1 MFDPK
6 KFAAIEEEPIKAPKR
21 SLFDHLGD
29 WLGAVKAN
37 YGDVTSSDELGD
49 IRLKMME
56 PMSRER
62 YDELSAQYD
71 KLYKEREA
79 YRNAYNQYQ
88 QALVD
93 DDSSLK
99 DFTQF
104 GGTAQGF
111 GIQALGSLAG
121 AGLGAGVGTVLAPGA
136 GTASGAATGWKIGN
150 TLGALGS
157 AHFDAKSVADAAAER
172 VINETGNSELAKQA
186 YDRALNRAYLT
197 EIPDVG
203 LDILLGGKIGGA
215 VLGSKLGRKVV
226 GSPVGQGV
234 KKIAGINAPNS
245 ISTYVAAKTGSPL
258 LGRVAG
264 TAAFGYG
271 EGKSEEFQE
280 GTQDYIENQEVER
293 ANRLS
298 KGLPDN
304 EGDYSARGWL
314 DYMQS
319 PEGQETRRI
328 AFKTGALM
336 GGLGGAV
343 ASGHMLQDGTRN
355 ASDIKA
361 GKSIKTFI
369 ENNPEYFNTPEGE
382 ERLTSAK
389 RALAVELGLDSND
402 RRVMNLDVEDFA
414 RIATNVRTERM
425 MEMGIEDRQRAQAI
439 VRNDIINELTGDES
453 GRMDFASNASKRYF
467 ESTGED
473 LTGDIGV
480 IDKEALQ
487 AQRERLKQE
496 SLVYD
501 KPEET
506 FVTNSEK
513 IADSTTTP
521 YTEQRK
527 EGQKERKPMKM
538 PTALK
543 GKLGTYHMVEEE
555 NNPYSDFDNTAL
567 YSYTDASGKE
577 HRALVTRT
585 DKKDEQGRW
594 KYTVQDVTGGD
605 ESRPAR
611 VFNGKGATSN
621 FLLGRAG
628 REDRFQLNGNTQ
640 GMSGVSDVK
649 GDIEDSRKIHT
660 TQDLINFQDA
670 MKGTESELS
679 PGLFREIYRGIQ
691 RMGGL
696 GEGGEI
702 QIRNNEEVFG
712 TDSQGNVLTDASGN
726 KMHAYGSMTPLRQQ
740 VERDGHIVDE
750 TWTEDNPSSPD
761 YANKVLSRA
770 VVHLYKGADMSTAIH
785 ELSHVAYWKL
795 DPSTREAFNRSVS
808 GENEKQFVAKMLGRE
823 YNVDFIHEL
832 TTALGSKNNNLWD
845 EIQKSGI
852 LYQTLDCINESKDP
866 AGFQKACEER
876 FAWEFTSWYFN
887 GYTKNVQ
894 PRTLVQKIV
903 DTVMRSMNQ
912 AIRLLTDTQAFL
924 ESQKDERTGATH
936 SEIFEAVGLQGQRYP
951 VSQTPTPLDRQVKEV
966 PGMGPSPYPQ
976 HRAEQPT
983 QAPVRQIEG
992 TTPPLIGTQYGDV
1005 PQLPQS
1011 PYENW
1016 SEEQR
1021 ARDVNNPEIGLDE
1034 NGNRIFYGKTAK
1046 RPTRARNYGEIT
1058 DAEYENVNSL
1068 QNNEET
1074 PTNKSEEKTD
1084 VANRDIIEGNKPKE
1098 VIENGISEDTGRT
1111 QDLQETGG
1119 EVQGRRG
1126 YSGYDKMG
1134 PGRQN
1139 EPSELGGVTGRHR
1152 VRSVATGRG
1161 DLTDS
1166 NANGSHGRGYSDSS
1180 QGSQGQNG
1188 RIGEKPPFFSH
1199 GRLKQRI
1206 KQYPLFRKVWDKLG
1220 FRTSADEWGLV
1231 NIDTNNVGSQFYLD
1245 TLSKAI
1251 KDNPKFGAY
1260 VDEQTIE
1267 NLKGGRVVM
1276 HESGSAGFAIT
1287 KDHTLVG
1294 VFKRGSTAPS
1304 SLKGASRNMTITARV
1319 MGATKIDCYGIGLL
1333 SMYAPCGFKPICRM
1347 KFNPKY
1353 VEDNEANSYLRRTKP
1368 DVYFLVA
1375 EDQSVETTL
1384 EKIARRQYK
1393 NYTQEEL
1400 DNLPVVTSYEQALQL
1415 QEDLV
1420 NGKKLE
1426 DYYFNTQNG
1435 KIEKRRAKLPDT
1447 IDPFSPYEIAY
1458 DVAEKMSKSTI
1469 KKAIDFCRKQSE
1481 NKRITED
1488 RRIYYDEVA
1497 NELENMLNSRDTEI
1511 TTDPKGRDLKFLME
1525 QIKAR
1530 ISKKGAERE
1539 VGKEKGMEEDLRYRD
1554 KVAEAITDQQAK
1566 SLSQAPKQEY
1576 ANYSILPLTNEPVTI
1591 DGKKVTNEQIRHILD
1606 LALRNG
1612 DEKAAGL
1619 IREWKKK
1626 SEVAAN
1632 KIEAISQRRVLEQL
1646 GLKIDD
1652 GELTPGEMKSVDKK
1666 IHGRSSDSYDNILS
1680 RNSRRS
1686 ESERNTKA
1694 FAQKQMSGT
1703 NESAGP
1709 DIKGALS
1716 SNDKETLSEWASTI
1730 KENKDGKLDS
1740 SNNSLVNS
1748 LSDYAKETLGHEM
1761 MNAENKTEIDK
1772 RKQEILRTIQDMAA
1786 GKINKP
1792 PVFTKSK
1799 NPVKRPKKTSR
1810 QQIVGVNASEAWRG
1824 DRLTKE
1830 QISRLETEY
1839 RDKMHEK
1846 GYKDKHINVL
1856 LNGGA
1861 KTAWLNS
1868 DFVKDH
1874 NKVVEEIR
1882 QKEGVWL
1889 GLDGKWRTELSDE
1902 NMAWN
1907 DPNGFEGILRRAER
1921 QAYLPIPLRDIIKHN
1936 ELFKAYPKFA
1946 KETRVIF
1953 DRDITSD
1960 YLASYNRDDKI
1971 IRVYFRKNDV
1981 KNDTT
1986 GEFML
1991 NDIAH
1996 EIQHA
2001 IQSEEDFSY
2010 GTWEDQEAQNNPKE
2024 FDKEVRERF
2033 SDGSGL
2039 IEYFLDQDIFRDGKV
2054 TTHLTEEEKKRFLK
2068 DWKNTRT
2075 KLIYESVRNPEQR
2088 TSAAI
2093 LYDILEANN
2102 FLQDFYYSKHGE
2114 IEAQSSAIR
2123 RKFTDEERHLSSPI
2137 ISLQEKARILK
2148 RHEDSVIEPVF
2159 IKEKGETLDGTNFT
2173 NGKQDDSAHK
2183 VYGRS
2188 GEGIPV
2194 WEDNGGAGVPANKG
2208 KNKKVSPNR
2217 DESGLHKRTDPETGK
2232 ASDSRGN
2239 RGEQKA
2245 PSLDATRL
2253 QQVGE
2258 TRRQIAS
2265 EAQTKFEDIAD
2276 ADKDVFSVTFTE
2288 DSLKYKEN
2296 RSLRDYYKGRKAY
2309 WKEINHSDGSV
2320 TYERKVPKEHHKKTI
2335 TYSGLNGKEVDKRKL
2350 AKFSEKLRA
2359 MKDQAVKALFND
2371 KHYLYKAAKLVGAEE
2386 AYQEMMVVKDQGSV
2400 ASSAVERGIVK
2411 HGEWNKSKQERTASL
2426 NSIIDAIGEEKQQDF
2441 LDYCI
2446 AHRVA
2451 NDLAKLGIEQKLTV
2465 EEARNLID
2473 RVKKSENGKLFEE
2486 QRKKFIE
2493 YNQELLWQLV
2503 DGEIMT
2509 EEAYNDLIEK
2519 HPNFVPLSKDFPELD
2534 TFIGNLSDPKSL
2546 INQKSP
2552 IMKIGTSFRE
2562 VKNPFLEMIK
2572 RTGQYYQIASRN
2584 KAGSI
2589 FVNDVAKKITQLAG
2603 GDEVML
2609 HQGLIRKLKQRYDS
2623 TGRPIGM
2630 ESDKNKIFF
2639 IYNKGVKEYYQVADN
2654 EVFLALKSFDDTQM
2668 KGLMRY
2674 LDKFCHVPSAL
2685 VRTTAT
2691 AVPDFGVRNLI
2702 RDNVEA
2708 FLTTDHG
2715 FLPFVDAFWGMNQMR
2730 KDTKWF
2736 REYQSL
2742 NGEMNILNREG
2753 QGKAIVEHNLA
2764 DKLNPFENM
2773 FDIYRQQWGILKAK
2787 ESTKGQKLKAL
2798 AKLTT
2803 SPAWATLKSL
2813 KSFND
2818 YLEIG
2823 TRVGEY
2829 KNARMGYEGTLDR
2842 LGDKRAVTLEEA
2854 NKTGRKAG
2862 YAAFKAKE
2870 ITLNFGQHG
2879 TAGKVL
2885 NRYIPFFN
2893 ATLQGIYKTGNMLG
2907 AMCDKNH
2914 PRRAELIFKS
2924 AVIACIALG
2933 IAAAGHGDPDYD
2945 EAPQYERENFWIL
2958 PNGIRI
2964 PKDQVLGKMIG
2975 NSVEYAYKQILDG
2988 EDSLP
2993 EATVKILGNIAEQFT
3008 PDSFMPAIM
3017 DFSIGWFGDYD
3028 MFTGKRIT
3036 PEYMADKMGY
3046 LQKDISTSKIA
3057 VDLSEAIYAI
3067 TGYAPGA
3074 KKIDWAMKNLI
3085 SNSAKYASALWELTG
3100 DNEKMARGSE
3110 PGDEYVG
3117 ALKDSVPP
3125 GLNLVTGTFAT
3136 NRNSFQSISDF
3147 YERHREL
3154 KKLSSDEQNMTAKE
3168 KKAWTFYE
3176 KAYKEDAKARKELKR
3191 IKEDSSLTGAQKRQ
3205 KADKIFKQQIKMAQK
3220 LKDWEKRNGLN

>member
-56 PMSRER
+56 PMSKEE

-71 KLYKEREA
+71 KLYNEREA

-88 QALVD
+88 KALVD
-93 DDSSLK
+93 DDSSFQ

-121 AGLGAGVGTVLAPGA
+121 AGLGAGVGTVLAPGP

-197 EIPDVG
+197 ELPDVG
-203 LDILLGGKIGGA
+203 LDILLGGKIGRV

-258 LGRVAG
+258 LGRAAG

-298 KGLPDN
+298 KGLSDN
-304 EGDYSARGWL
+304 EGDYSFRGWL

-425 MEMGIEDRQRAQAI
+425 MKMGIGDRQRAQAI

-453 GRMDFASNASKRYF
+453 GRMDFASNASKKYF

-496 SLVYD
+496 SLAYD

-567 YSYTDASGKE
+567 YSYTDALGKE

-640 GMSGVSDVK
+640 GMSGVSEVK
-649 GDIEDSRKIHT
+649 GDIEDYRKIHT

-740 VERDGHIVDE
+740 VERDGHLVDE

-832 TTALGSKNNNLWD
+832 TTALGSKNNNLWN

-936 SEIFEAVGLQGQRYP
+936 SEIFEAAGLQGQRHP
-951 VSQTPTPLDRQVKEV
+951 VSQTPTPLDRQVEEV

-992 TTPPLIGTQYGDV
+992 TTPPLIGTQYGNV

-1046 RPTRARNYGEIT
+1046 RPTRVRNYGEIT
-1058 DAEYENVNSL
+1058 DAEYKDVNSL

-1084 VANRDIIEGNKPKE
+1084 VVNRDIIEENKPKE

-1119 EVQGRRG
+1119 EVQGQ
-1126 YSGYDKMG
+1126 SGNIRPDKME

-1139 EPSELGGVTGRHR
+1139 EPSELGRNKRGDGLSERLGQRTDR
-1152 VRSVATGRG
+1152 GRG
-1161 DLTDS
+1161 TSEGSVESRSTEGRDRKG
-1166 NANGSHGRGYSDSS
+1166 NG
-1180 QGSQGQNG
+1180 QV
-1188 RIGEKPPFFSH
+1188 GEKPPFFSH
-1199 GRLKQRI
+1199 GRLKQKI
-1206 KQYPLFRKVWDKLG
+1206 TKFPLFKKVWDK
-1220 FRTSADEWGLV
+1220 TNHSSSIEEWGLV
-1231 NIDTNNVGSQFYLD
+1231 NTDKNNVGVSYFIN
-1245 TLSKAI
+1245 TLKKAI
-1251 KDNPKFGAY
+1251 DENRLFGSF

-1267 NLKGGRVVM
+1267 NLEGGRVVM
-1276 HESGSAGFAIT
+1276 HESSVAGFAVT

-1294 VFKRGSTAPS
+1294 VFKRGAIPGIRLPAAIKS
-1304 SLKGASRNMTITARV
+1304 MTMTARA
-1319 MGATKIDCYGIGLL
+1319 MGATKIDCYGRDLL
-1333 SMYAPCGFKPICRM
+1333 DMYAPLGFKPICRM
-1347 KFNPKY
+1347 KFDPKY
-1353 VEDNEANSYLRRTKP
+1353 VEDNEANAYLRRTKP

-1400 DNLPVVTSYEQALQL
+1400 DSLPVVTSYEQALQL

-1469 KKAIDFCRKQSE
+1469 KKAVDFCRKQSQ
-1481 NKRITED
+1481 NRRITED

-1566 SLSQAPKQEY
+1566 SPSQAPKQEY
-1576 ANYSILPLTNEPVTI
+1576 VNYSILPLTNEPVKI
-1591 DGKKVTNEQIRHILD
+1591 DGRKVTNEQIRHILD

-1646 GLKIDD
+1646 GLKMDD

-1680 RNSRRS
+1680 RNSRKS

-1716 SNDKETLSEWASTI
+1716 SNDKEILSEWASTI

-1740 SNNSLVNS
+1740 SNNSLFNS

-1799 NPVKRPKKTSR
+1799 NPVKRPNKTSR
-1810 QQIVGVNASEAWRG
+1810 QQVVGVNASEAWRG

-1856 LNGGA
+1856 LNGGV

-1868 DFVKDH
+1868 NFVKDH
-1874 NKVVEEIR
+1874 NKIVEEIR

-1907 DPNGFEGILRRAER
+1907 DPNGFKGILRRAER

-1986 GEFML
+1986 GESML

-2001 IQSEEDFSY
+2001 IQSEEDFSPGSWGDKEIREHPIEFAMEVRKRFDKKNSALPSILANTIEFPDGSTHNLTEEQKILFYKEWNGNKAALIYDTAADPTKSLATKILY
-2010 GTWEDQEAQNNPKE
+2010 GVCENVGMIKEFYVSKHGETEAQTTA
-2024 FDKEVRERF
+2024 VRR
-2033 SDGSGL
+2033 
-2039 IEYFLDQDIFRDGKV
+2039 K
-2054 TTHLTEEEKKRFLK
+2054 LTEEERRKESPVISQKRKAKTYNWDEDSFYDKEFVKGEEYEHRRYNPLPNPQAQGSIGMDEK
-2068 DWKNTRT
+2068 EIRGGGDNGRGSVR
-2075 KLIYESVRNPEQR
+2075 ESVSNRNKLPR
-2088 TSAAI
+2088 KRPVGTS
-2093 LYDILEANN
+2093 ERS
-2102 FLQDFYYSKHGE
+2102 F
-2114 IEAQSSAIR
+2114 SS
-2123 RKFTDEERHLSSPI
+2123 E
-2137 ISLQEKARILK
+2137 
-2148 RHEDSVIEPVF
+2148 
-2159 IKEKGETLDGTNFT
+2159 
-2173 NGKQDDSAHK
+2173 
-2183 VYGRS
+2183 GR
-2188 GEGIPV
+2188 
-2194 WEDNGGAGVPANKG
+2194 
-2208 KNKKVSPNR
+2208 
-2217 DESGLHKRTDPETGK
+2217 
-2232 ASDSRGN
+2232 ASNSRGN

-2245 PSLDATRL
+2245 SSLDATRL

-2503 DGEIMT
+2503 DGGIMP
-2509 EEAYNDLIEK
+2509 EKAYNDLIEK

-2823 TRVGEY
+2823 TRIGEY

-2914 PRRAELIFKS
+2914 PRRAERIFKS

-3176 KAYKEDAKARKELKR
+3176 KAYKEDAKARKELKS

-3220 LKDWEKRNGLN
+3220 LKDWEKRNGLD

>member
-56 PMSRER
+56 PMSKEE

-71 KLYKEREA
+71 KLYNEREA

-88 QALVD
+88 KALVD
-93 DDSSLK
+93 DDSSFQ

-121 AGLGAGVGTVLAPGA
+121 AGLGAGVGTVLAPGP

-197 EIPDVG
+197 ELPDVG
-203 LDILLGGKIGGA
+203 LDILLGGKIGRV

-245 ISTYVAAKTGSPL
+245 ISTYVAAKTGYPL
-258 LGRVAG
+258 LGRAAG

-304 EGDYSARGWL
+304 EGDYSFRGWL

-425 MEMGIEDRQRAQAI
+425 MKMGIGDRQRAQAI

-453 GRMDFASNASKRYF
+453 GRMDFASNASKKYF

-496 SLVYD
+496 SLAYD

-567 YSYTDASGKE
+567 YSYTDALGKE

-640 GMSGVSDVK
+640 GMSGVSEVK
-649 GDIEDSRKIHT
+649 GDIEDYRKIHT

-832 TTALGSKNNNLWD
+832 TTALGSKNNNLWN

-866 AGFQKACEER
+866 AGFPKACEER

-936 SEIFEAVGLQGQRYP
+936 SEIFEAAGLQGQRHP
-951 VSQTPTPLDRQVKEV
+951 VSQTPTPLDRQVEEV

-976 HRAEQPT
+976 HREEQPT

-992 TTPPLIGTQYGDV
+992 TTPPLIGTQYGNV

-1046 RPTRARNYGEIT
+1046 RPTRVRNYGEIT
-1058 DAEYENVNSL
+1058 DAEYKNVNSL

-1084 VANRDIIEGNKPKE
+1084 VVNRDIIEENKPKE

-1119 EVQGRRG
+1119 EVQGQ
-1126 YSGYDKMG
+1126 SGNIRPDKME

-1139 EPSELGGVTGRHR
+1139 EPSELGRNKRGDGLSERLGQRTDR
-1152 VRSVATGRG
+1152 GRG
-1161 DLTDS
+1161 TAEGSVESRSTEGRDRKG
-1166 NANGSHGRGYSDSS
+1166 NG
-1180 QGSQGQNG
+1180 QV
-1188 RIGEKPPFFSH
+1188 GEKPPFFSH
-1199 GRLKQRI
+1199 GRLKQKI
-1206 KQYPLFRKVWDKLG
+1206 TKFPLFKKVWDK
-1220 FRTSADEWGLV
+1220 TNHSSSIEEWGLV
-1231 NIDTNNVGSQFYLD
+1231 NTDKNNVGVSYFIN
-1245 TLSKAI
+1245 TLKKAI
-1251 KDNPKFGAY
+1251 DENRLFGSF

-1267 NLKGGRVVM
+1267 NLEGGRVVM
-1276 HESGSAGFAIT
+1276 HESSVAGFAVT

-1294 VFKRGSTAPS
+1294 VFKRGAIPGIRLPAAIKS
-1304 SLKGASRNMTITARV
+1304 MTMTARA
-1319 MGATKIDCYGIGLL
+1319 MGATKIDCYGRDLL
-1333 SMYAPCGFKPICRM
+1333 DMYAPLGFKPICRM

-1353 VEDNEANSYLRRTKP
+1353 VEDNEVNAYLRRTKP

-1384 EKIARRQYK
+1384 EKIARKQYK

-1447 IDPFSPYEIAY
+1447 IDPFSPYEVAY

-1481 NKRITED
+1481 NRRITED

-1530 ISKKGAERE
+1530 ISKRGAERE

-1554 KVAEAITDQQAK
+1554 KVAEAIIDQQAK
-1566 SLSQAPKQEY
+1566 SPSQAPKQEY
-1576 ANYSILPLTNEPVTI
+1576 VNYSVLPLTNEPVKI

-1646 GLKIDD
+1646 GLKMDD

-1666 IHGRSSDSYDNILS
+1666 IHGRSSDSYDSILS
-1680 RNSRRS
+1680 RSSRKS

-1716 SNDKETLSEWASTI
+1716 SNDKETLSQWASTI

-1856 LNGGA
+1856 LNGGV

-1868 DFVKDH
+1868 NFVKDH
-1874 NKVVEEIR
+1874 NKIVEEIR

-1889 GLDGKWRTELSDE
+1889 GLDGKWRTELSDDGLR
-1902 NMAWN
+1902 WN
-1907 DPNGFEGILRRAER
+1907 PKFGFKGYGFKNIKDRMRLLRGVEV
-1921 QAYLPIPLRDIIKHN
+1921 PLGDVIDHP
-1936 ELFKAYPKFA
+1936 ELFKAYPAFKNIKVMFSKSGNKKMYAGYDPIKKRVVIYYENLNEGDSFLKAFVHELQHTIQEKEGFA
-1946 KETRVIF
+1946 TGG
-1953 DRDITSD
+1953 
-1960 YLASYNRDDKI
+1960 
-1971 IRVYFRKNDV
+1971 
-1981 KNDTT
+1981 T
-1986 GEFML
+1986 GEL
-1991 NDIAH
+1991 
-1996 EIQHA
+1996 EA
-2001 IQSEEDFSY
+2001 IIHPNFFKEEMFSY
-2010 GTWEDQEAQNNPKE
+2010 IKENYPSLKKFLNGEILFPDGTKRKLTDSEKTEFNRAFTKDPKGIIYQSAFRNGGGLPE
-2024 FDKEVRERF
+2024 YLLREY
-2033 SDGSGL
+2033 L
-2039 IEYFLDQDIFRDGKV
+2039 QDQDV
-2054 TTHLTEEEKKRFLK
+2054 
-2068 DWKNTRT
+2068 W
-2075 KLIYESVRNPEQR
+2075 YS
-2088 TSAAI
+2088 
-2093 LYDILEANN
+2093 LYAG
-2102 FLQDFYYSKHGE
+2102 SHGE
-2114 IEAQSSAIR
+2114 IEAHSTGDRLKMTPAQ
-2123 RKFTDEERHLSSPI
+2123 RKGHSPI
-2137 ISLQEKARILK
+2137 IGASSKKELFELKNEEFTNILFLKEEDGVQIVRENNYNGRGSNAYRREAADTRGNSGMAENTQTSEEKA
-2148 RHEDSVIEPVF
+2148 
-2159 IKEKGETLDGTNFT
+2159 
-2173 NGKQDDSAHK
+2173 A
-2183 VYGRS
+2183 
-2188 GEGIPV
+2188 
-2194 WEDNGGAGVPANKG
+2194 
-2208 KNKKVSPNR
+2208 
-2217 DESGLHKRTDPETGK
+2217 
-2232 ASDSRGN
+2232 DSRGN

-2320 TYERKVPKEHHKKTI
+2320 TYERKVPQEHHKKTI

-2503 DGEIMT
+2503 DGGIMP
-2509 EEAYNDLIEK
+2509 EKAYNDLIEK

-2630 ESDKNKIFF
+2630 ESDKNKVFF

-2823 TRVGEY
+2823 TRIGEY

-3057 VDLSEAIYAI
+3057 VDLSEAIHAI

-3168 KKAWTFYE
+3168 KKAWMFYE
-3176 KAYKEDAKARKELKR
+3176 KAYKEDAKARKELKS

-3220 LKDWEKRNGLN
+3220 LKDWEKRHGLN